1 MDAVP
6 PARPVEMI
14 TQSASG
20 AGQPWA
26 PWKVALE
33 LASGLGAVSNA
44 GICTEVAG
52 KNCGVH

>member
-33 LASGLGAVSNA
+33 LASGLGGSDLIDL
-44 GICTEVAG
+44 G
-52 KNCGVH
+52 GVIVLYH